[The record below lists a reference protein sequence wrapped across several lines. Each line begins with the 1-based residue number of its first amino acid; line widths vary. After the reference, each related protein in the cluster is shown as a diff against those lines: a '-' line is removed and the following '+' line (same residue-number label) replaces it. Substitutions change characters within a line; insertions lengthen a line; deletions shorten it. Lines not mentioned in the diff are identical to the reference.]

1 MQEIEYRMNHHNEEL
16 DVIIVGAGFSG
27 LYMLYKMRKMNLKAL
42 IIERA
47 SDAGGTWF
55 WNRYPGARCDIES
68 IEYSYSFS
76 DELQQEWNWSN
87 RYSDQSEILD
97 YINYVVKKFNLKEN
111 IVFNTSVKSATFDEN
126 LKNWVIET
134 DSKSYT
140 SKFCVMAV
148 SYTHLTLPTILI
160 V

>member
-68 IEYSYSFS
+68 IEWLYLAAKGHRRARFDISNNK
-76 DELQQEWNWSN
+76 QNW
-87 RYSDQSEILD
+87 L
-97 YINYVVKKFNLKEN
+97 V
-111 IVFNTSVKSATFDEN
+111 
-126 LKNWVIET
+126 
-134 DSKSYT
+134 
-140 SKFCVMAV
+140 
-148 SYTHLTLPTILI
+148 P
-160 V
+160 

>member
-1 MQEIEYRMNHHNEEL
+1 MQEIEYRMNHHNEQL

-27 LYMLYKMRKMNLKAL
+27 LYMLYKIRKMNLKAL

-87 RYSDQSEILD
+87 RYSDQSL
-97 YINYVVKKFNLKEN
+97 
-111 IVFNTSVKSATFDEN
+111 S
-126 LKNWVIET
+126 
-134 DSKSYT
+134 
-140 SKFCVMAV
+140 
-148 SYTHLTLPTILI
+148 LI
-160 V
+160 HI